1 MARLE
6 SLALDGSL
14 PRVGALIKTSVV
26 VIPHH
31 HKMSLNNS
39 LSSGVI
45 RPQLITVKVSIP
57 AGFMWASS
65 VGSVVI
71 KILLERDGKKEENKT
86 AISCFLK
93 STKECKQGYRK
104 HMYDL

>member
-26 VIPHH
+26 VMPHL

-39 LSSGVI
+39 LSSCVI

-57 AGFMWASS
+57 TGFMWASS

-71 KILLERDGKKEENKT
+71 KILLERVGKKEENKA

-93 STKECKQGYRK
+93 STKESKRGYRK
-104 HMYDL
+104 QMFDL